1 MANITNDAKN
11 LAQTTLQVLL
21 EDELPEEKWREIE
34 AQLHELE
41 RALGED
47 NADAFR
53 KARKAVEHLRM
64 GCAGEAP
71 KNLPKKPIPSH
82 IRDYINHIIVTLQ
95 PSGNRPPAQPNQEK
109 TPNASD

>member
-1 MANITNDAKN
+1 MTHITNDAKD

-21 EDELPEEKWREIE
+21 EDELPEEDWRTIE
-34 AQLHELE
+34 AQLHELK
-41 RALGED
+41 RALSED
-47 NADAFR
+47 DADAFH
-53 KARKAVEHLRM
+53 KARKAVEHLRI
-64 GCAGEAP
+64 GCAGEDP
-71 KNLPKKPIPSH
+71 KELPKKPIPSH